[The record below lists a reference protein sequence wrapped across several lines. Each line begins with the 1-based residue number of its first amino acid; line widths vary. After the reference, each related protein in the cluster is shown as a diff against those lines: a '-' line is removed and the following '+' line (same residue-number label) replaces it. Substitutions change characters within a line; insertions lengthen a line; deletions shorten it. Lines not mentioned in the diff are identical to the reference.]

1 MTQQTGPESAEPRA
15 GNLTGPARQVHQA
28 VLAEFA
34 RTGQPP
40 ACSKLER
47 LARSLGASPDAVLAE
62 LAEADAIVFN
72 DHGEIRAAYPFSPR
86 HTPIRVSWP
95 DSPAVYTMCAIDALG
110 MSAMLGHPVTIT
122 AAEPDTGRVITVNVD
137 GSRARWRPRGAVVFV
152 GSAGDTCRPSVDRS
166 CGYINFFA
174 SARSAR
180 AWADRHRK
188 SPGDYSPRRARSASA
203 SPSSATCCRLYH
215 QPPVRSGDGRP
226 EGQMITIWL
235 PLSRPGRPIRDPG
248 AGIRLEPRSRQ
259 GRSVLP
265 HASPTGNPPR
275 PPEQG

>member
-40 ACSKLER
+40 ARSELER

-72 DHGEIRAAYPFSPR
+72 DHGEIRAAYPFSPV

-95 DSPAVYTMCAIDALG
+95 DGPAVYAMCAIDALG

-122 AAEPDTGRVITVNVD
+122 AAEPDTGRVITVHVN
-137 GSRARWRPRGAVVFV
+137 GSRARWRPRSAVVFV

-174 SARSAR
+174 SAPVR
-180 AWADRHRK
+180 ACLGEPPPGSHRATAHPGGRARHRH
-188 SPGDYSPRRARSASA
+188 R
-203 SPSSATCCRLYH
+203 
-215 QPPVRSGDGRP
+215 PVRQPAAGR
-226 EGQMITIWL
+226 TT
-235 PLSRPGRPIRDPG
+235 SRRLDQVTADPKDK
-248 AGIRLEPRSRQ
+248 
-259 GRSVLP
+259 
-265 HASPTGNPPR
+265 
-275 PPEQG
+275 